1 MLKLANSGGAGS
13 TQAWAQQMLEP
24 GIACIL
30 DCETTDLD
38 GAIIELAIIDAA
50 TGNTLFDSLIDP
62 GGIAIAPRGCP
73 GPRHRSQRS
82 PRRTDVAGNFPR
94 NRRDNS
100 VSHHTRVQRTL
111 RPRPYHR

>member
-13 TQAWAQQMLEP
+13 TQAWAQRMLEP
-24 GIACIL
+24 GTACIL

-62 GGIAIAPRGCP
+62 GGIRYRPRG
-73 GPRHRSQRS
+73 
-82 PRRTDVAGNFPR
+82 
-94 NRRDNS
+94 
-100 VSHHTRVQRTL
+100 
-111 RPRPYHR
+111 RPRPTASKPAISSAHRCGRKFSPTSQR